1 MLNIYIRKEEIFQ
14 LKHIIY
20 VNIKLGKYRLNKLKM
35 FMGGMIKI
43 RSEINRT
50 KKKKTMRK
58 LVKPKVGSLVIN
70 NIVELI
76 IRLTSKTN
84 KQQQKIKQWEKENT
98 LEISEMKDIIPD
110 LRYWK
115 VNKRIL
121 WTTYTNILDNLNDID
136 EFLKS
141 TSYKNIF
148 K

>member
-1 MLNIYIRKEEIFQ
+1 
-14 LKHIIY
+14 
-20 VNIKLGKYRLNKLKM
+20 
-35 FMGGMIKI
+35 MGGMIKI

-50 KKKKTMRK
+50 KNKKTMRK

-84 KQQQKIKQWEKENT
+84 KQQKTKQWEKENT
-98 LEISEMKDIIPD
+98 LEISEIKDITPD

-115 VNKRIL
+115 DNKRIL
-121 WTTYTNILDNLNDID
+121 SIIHSNILDNWNEID

-141 TSYKNIF
+141 RDYQNTSKYKQRAE
-148 K
+148 

>member
-84 KQQQKIKQWEKENT
+84 KQQKIKQ
-98 LEISEMKDIIPD
+98 
-110 LRYWK
+110 
-115 VNKRIL
+115 
-121 WTTYTNILDNLNDID
+121 
-136 EFLKS
+136 
-141 TSYKNIF
+141 
-148 K
+148 